1 MIARLIQNW
10 LQPFAL
16 ALVLIGIGLSS
27 GAATAAS
34 PVDLTRH
41 CTGRFVNPITGPCW
55 DCMFP
60 MSVGGIPLFKGTRA
74 DAPNPSSPIC
84 FCGTPIPR
92 VGLEVGYWE
101 PYRLMDVTQK
111 PFCFVNLGGISI
123 SPGIGYGQKT
133 SVQNSDGRG
142 DRTAYHVHYY
152 VYPLLAWMEILTDF
166 ACMEQ
171 GSFDVAYITEFD
183 PLWNSDELAA
193 IINPEVFLFSN
204 PIAVMA
210 CSADCVAA
218 TATGR
223 PIQEMFW
230 CAGCQGSLYPMTGQV
245 TGEYG
250 PLPGALQVAERFNA
264 KMHRE
269 LLAMGTRG
277 SLSLCSPIVQPTM
290 DKLQYRYQEIY
301 PVAHK
306 GRLACNAIGKST
318 VPYEVGKV
326 YPVKGEDIGFL
337 IWRKR
342 NCCAL

>member
-1 MIARLIQNW
+1 MIYDKLLRPL
-10 LQPFAL
+10 
-16 ALVLIGIGLSS
+16 LVLLAGLLAF
-27 GAATAAS
+27 AAWTPAQA
-34 PVDLTRH
+34 DADINLTRH
-41 CTGRFVNPITGPCW
+41 CTGRFLNPITGPCW

-60 MSVGGIPLFKGTRA
+60 LSVGGVPIFRGTRA

-84 FCGTPIPR
+84 FCGTPVPR

-111 PFCFVNLGGISI
+111 PFCFVNLGGLSI
-123 SPGIGYGQKT
+123 SPGIGFGQKT

-152 VYPLLAWMEILTDF
+152 VYPLLAWLEILTDF
-166 ACMEQ
+166 TCMEQ
-171 GSFDVAYITEFD
+171 GAFDVAYITEFD
-183 PLWNSDELAA
+183 PLWNNDDLAA
-193 IINPEVFLFSN
+193 IINPEVFLFAN
-204 PIAVMA
+204 PVAQLA
-210 CSADCVAA
+210 CAADCVAA

-223 PIQEMFW
+223 PIQQMFW

-250 PLPGALQVAERFNA
+250 PLPGALQVAERFTA

-277 SLSLCSPIVQPTM
+277 ALSLCAPIPQPTM
-290 DKLQYRYQEIY
+290 DKLQYRYQEVY

-306 GRLACNAIGKST
+306 GPLACNAIGKST
-318 VPYEVGKV
+318 VPYEALKV

-337 IWRKR
+337 VWRKR

>member
-1 MIARLIQNW
+1 MMWLIRS
-10 LQPFAL
+10 L
-16 ALVLIGIGLSS
+16 AVCLTIL
-27 GAATAAS
+27 AMTAAS
-34 PVDLTRH
+34 ASARADGDLNLTRP
-41 CTGRFVNPITGPCW
+41 CSGRLLNPITGPCW

-60 MSVGGIPLFKGTRA
+60 LSVGGAALFPGSRA

-84 FCGTPIPR
+84 FCGAPVPR
-92 VGLEVGYWE
+92 IGLEVGYWE

-142 DRTAYHVHYY
+142 DRTAYHIHDY
-152 VYPLLAWMEILTDF
+152 VYPLLAWLEILTDF
-166 ACMEQ
+166 TCMEQ
-171 GSFDVAYITEFD
+171 GGFDVAYITEFD
-183 PLWNSDELAA
+183 PLWNDDDLAA
-193 IINPEVFLFSN
+193 IINPEVFLFAN
-204 PIAVMA
+204 PVAQLA

-218 TATGR
+218 TTTGR
-223 PIQEMFW
+223 PLQQMFW

-269 LLAMGTRG
+269 LLALGTRG
-277 SLSLCSPIVQPTM
+277 SASLCAPVPEATM
-290 DKLQYRYQEIY
+290 DKLQYRYQEVF

-306 GRLACNAIGKST
+306 GPLACNAIGRST
-318 VPYEVGKV
+318 VPYESLKV
-326 YPVKGEDIGFL
+326 VPVTGEDIGFL

-342 NCCAL
+342 NCCAF